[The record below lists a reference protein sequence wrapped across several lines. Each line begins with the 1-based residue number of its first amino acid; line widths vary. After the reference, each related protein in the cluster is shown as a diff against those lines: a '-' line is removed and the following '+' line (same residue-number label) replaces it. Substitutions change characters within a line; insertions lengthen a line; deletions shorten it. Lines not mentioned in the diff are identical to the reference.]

1 MKVLALLAGL
11 VLAAIVATV
20 AMSGTAGPA
29 VSSSPSPADYSSDV
43 VAGAS
48 AMTQQMSVSTDPA
61 HAYHPHAGDEQ
72 LRLSADP
79 AFLRQLEAYQTAID
93 RMLARTREPPTNLT
107 NRRRFP

>member
-1 MKVLALLAGL
+1 MRVLAPLVGL
-11 VLAAIVATV
+11 VLAAVVAGV
-20 AMSGTAGPA
+20 ALGGTAGPA
-29 VSSSPSPADYSSDV
+29 VSSSPPAAAYSSDV

-72 LRLSADP
+72 LRLSGDP

-93 RMLARTREPPTNLT
+93 RMLARTP
-107 NRRRFP
+107 